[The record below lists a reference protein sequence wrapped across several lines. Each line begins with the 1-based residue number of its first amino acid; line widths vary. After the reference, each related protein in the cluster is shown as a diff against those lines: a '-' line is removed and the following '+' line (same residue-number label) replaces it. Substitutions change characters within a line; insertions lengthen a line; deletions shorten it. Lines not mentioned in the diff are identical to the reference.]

1 MIGDYLMNSNPWI
14 GLLAGS
20 LLSTIMFGGLA
31 SSAGAQ
37 DTDMPQSMSSGQIIT
52 PLAPTGAAFSEL
64 NPGLRDFPSYTVGQA
79 VKTVISPDGKTLLI
93 LTSGYN
99 RLNNAEGIRVAADS
113 NEYVFVFDLTNDRL
127 RQTQVLQ
134 VPNTFVGLAFS
145 PAGDQFYASGG
156 VDDNVHVFSKAEGAW
171 VENVTPVALNHK
183 SGVGIRQKP
192 TVANLA
198 VTADGKLL
206 VAADIYNDAISIV
219 DLGNRSKVGELDLRP
234 GINDV
239 AQSGVA
245 GGESPFDVAIKGST
259 TAYISS
265 ERDRE
270 IDVVDISHPIRPNL
284 LTRIPVQ
291 GNPNS
296 MVLNISQTRLFVAA
310 DNSDRVSVINTTT
323 NRVVETIRTTAPE
336 GVLRGPKQLPGAA
349 PNSLILSPDEKT
361 LYVTNGG
368 MNAIAVISLAQG
380 QPHRV
385 LGLIPTGW
393 YPQSI
398 SISHNGKTLYDVN
411 SKSAPG
417 PNPSYDGT
425 PVPAANFR
433 AHQVTNQYI
442 LQLEK
447 AGLQSI
453 PVPNRTELAR
463 LTKRVAA
470 NNFLDTLPARQDEQT
485 MAALRQ
491 HIKHVIYIVKENRTY
506 DQVLGDLDRG
516 NGDPRLAEF
525 GKVITPNQ
533 HGLADQ
539 FVDLDNF
546 YCSGEV
552 SGNGWPWST
561 SVRETDLNVKT
572 VPLSYA
578 GRGSPRGINV
588 DMPTVAERQIYNPD
602 YPNDPNLLPGLN
614 SDNAPDGPEGQK
626 QQGYLWDSVLRHGL
640 TVRNYGFESGIPPKT
655 PEVPD
660 PFASHTVVD
669 VPVNPQLLGRTD
681 PYFRAFDNAY
691 PDFRRELEWE
701 REFNQYVADHNLP
714 SLELVRFMHDHEG
727 NFDTA
732 IDGINTPEKETAD
745 NDYAVGK
752 LIEKIA
758 HSPYRDSTLIFVL
771 EDDAQAGPDHI
782 DAHRSIAFV
791 AGPYVRQGVVVHER
805 YSTVNM
811 VRTIEDVLG
820 IGHLNIN
827 DAYQRPM
834 TAVFDLGQS
843 NWTYTGITPEPIS
856 AAIAPSQ
863 TEGQHSPVFHDA
875 HPAAY
880 WARLTHGFDWSTE
893 DHIPTALFNQI
904 LWKGL
909 TGGLPYP
916 AVRDR
921 QDYSHDREAVLK
933 TRNMHFL
940 YQEQQP

>member
-1 MIGDYLMNSNPWI
+1 MNRYPWI
-14 GLLAGS
+14 GLLAVS

-31 SSAGAQ
+31 SSAVAQ
-37 DTDMPQSMSSGQIIT
+37 NTDMPQSVSSGQVIT

-64 NPGLRDFPSYTVGQA
+64 NPGLKDFPGYTVGQA
-79 VKTVISPDGKTLLI
+79 VKTLISPDGKTLLI

-99 RLNNAEGIRVAADS
+99 RLNNAQGIRVAADS

-145 PAGDQFYASGG
+145 PAGDRFYASGG

-198 VTADGKLL
+198 VTANGKFL

-219 DLGNRSKVGELDLRP
+219 DLGSRSKVGELDLRP
-234 GINDV
+234 GVIDA

-245 GGESPFDVAIKGST
+245 GGESPFDVAIKGNT
-259 TAYISS
+259 IAYISS

-270 IDVVDISHPIRPNL
+270 IDLVDISDPANSKL

-296 MVLNISQTRLFVAA
+296 MVLNASQTRLFVAA
-310 DNSDRVSVINTTT
+310 DNSDRVSVINTAT

-336 GVLRGPKQLPGAA
+336 GLLHGPKQLPGAA

-385 LGLIPTGW
+385 LGLIPSGW

-398 SISHNGKTLYDVN
+398 SISRNGKTLYDVN

-425 PVPAANFR
+425 PVPAENFR

-453 PVPNRTELAR
+453 PVPNRMELAR

-470 NNFLDTLPARQDEQT
+470 NDFLDTLPVRQDERT

-533 HGLADQ
+533 HELADQ

-561 SVRETDLNVKT
+561 SARETDLNVKT

-614 SDNAPDGPEGQK
+614 SENAPDGPEGQK
-626 QQGYLWDSVLRHGL
+626 QQGYLWDSALRHGL
-640 TVRNYGFESGIPPKT
+640 TVRNYGFEAGIPPKT

-660 PFASHTVVD
+660 PFASHTIVD
-669 VPVNPQLLGRTD
+669 VPVNPQLIGRTD

-701 REFNQYVADHNLP
+701 REFNQYVADNNLP

-745 NDYAVGK
+745 ND
-752 LIEKIA
+752 
-758 HSPYRDSTLIFVL
+758 
-771 EDDAQAGPDHI
+771 HI

-791 AGPYVRQGVVVHER
+791 AGPYVRQGVVVHNR

-811 VRTIEDVLG
+811 IRTIEDVLG
-820 IGHLNIN
+820 IGHLNLN

-834 TAVFDLGQS
+834 AAVFDLGQS
-843 NWTYTGITPEPIS
+843 NWTYTGITPKPIS
-856 AAIAPSQ
+856 AAFATSEKEVQ
-863 TEGQHSPVFHDA
+863 LSPVFQDA
-875 HPAAY
+875 HSAAY
-880 WARLTHGFDWSTE
+880 WARQTHGFDWSTE

-909 TGGLPYP
+909 AGSRPYP
-916 AVRDR
+916 SVRDR
-921 QDYSHDREAVLK
+921 QDYTRDRKAVLK
-933 TRNMHFL
+933 ARSIHFL
-940 YQEQQP
+940 YQEQTP

>member
-1 MIGDYLMNSNPWI
+1 MNRQIGILEGI
-14 GLLAGS
+14 LLAALALAGMVLPAS
-20 LLSTIMFGGLA
+20 AQNSTG
-31 SSAGAQ
+31 Q
-37 DTDMPQSMSSGQIIT
+37 PQTMPSGQLIT
-52 PLAPTGAAFSEL
+52 PLAPDGATFSQL
-64 NPGLRDFPSYTVGQA
+64 NPGLKDFPGYTVGQA
-79 VKTVISPDGKTLLI
+79 VKTAISPDGRTLLV

-99 RLNNAEGIRVAADS
+99 RLNNSQGIRDAADS
-113 NEYVFVFDLTNDRL
+113 NEYVFVFDLTGNKL
-127 RQTQVLQ
+127 QQTQVLE
-134 VPNTFVGLAFS
+134 VPNTFIGLAFS
-145 PAGDQFYASGG
+145 PRGNHFYVSGG
-156 VDDNVHVFSKAEGAW
+156 VDDDIHVFSRTNEVWAEDGK
-171 VENVTPVALNHK
+171 PVALGHRH
-183 SGVGIRQKP
+183 GVGILQKP
-192 TVANLA
+192 TVANIA
-198 VTADGKLL
+198 VTADGKTL
-206 VAADIYNDAISIV
+206 VAADVYNDAISLV
-219 DLGNRSKVGELDLRP
+219 DLDSDSKVGEFDLRP
-234 GINDV
+234 GIIDA

-245 GGESPFDVAIKGST
+245 GGESPFGVAVKGNT
-259 TAYISS
+259 VAYISS

-270 IDVVDISHPIRPNL
+270 IDVVDISSPAAPKL
-284 LTRIPVQ
+284 LKRIPVQ

-296 MVLNISQTRLFVAA
+296 MVLNIAQTRLFVAA
-310 DNSDRVSVINTTT
+310 DNSDRVSVIDTVT
-323 NRVVETIRTTAPE
+323 NRIVETIRTTAPE
-336 GVLRGPKQLPGAA
+336 GALAGPKQLPGAA
-349 PNSLILSPDEKT
+349 PNSLVLSPDERT

-368 MNAIAVISLAQG
+368 MNTIAVISLAQG

-385 LGLIPTGW
+385 IGLIPTGW

-398 SISHNGKTLYDVN
+398 SISRDGKTLYDVN
-411 SKSAPG
+411 SKSNPG
-417 PNPSYDGT
+417 PNSSYDGT
-425 PVPAANFR
+425 PMPAKNFR
-433 AHQVTNQYI
+433 AHQIANQYI

-447 AGLQSI
+447 AGLQAI
-453 PVPNRTELAR
+453 PVPTRVELAQ
-463 LTKRVAA
+463 LTKRAAA
-470 NNFLDTLPARQDEQT
+470 NNFLNTLPVRQDEQM
-485 MAALRQ
+485 MAELRQ

-506 DQVLGDLDRG
+506 DQVLGDLEHG

-525 GKVITPNQ
+525 GKIITPNQ

-561 SVRETDLNVKT
+561 SARETDLNVKT

-588 DMPTVAERQIYNPD
+588 DMPTVAERQVHDPD

-614 SDNAPDGPEGQK
+614 NDNAPDGPEGQK
-626 QQGYLWDSVLRHGL
+626 QQGYLWDSALRHGL
-640 TVRNYGFESGIPPKT
+640 SVRNYGFESGIPPRT

-669 VPVNPQLLGRTD
+669 VPVNPQLIGRTD

-701 REFNQYVADHNLP
+701 REFNGYVANHNLP

-727 NFDTA
+727 NFATA
-732 IDGINTPEKETAD
+732 IDGINTPEKQTAD

-758 HSPYRDSTLIFVL
+758 HSPYKDSTLIFIL
-771 EDDAQAGPDHI
+771 EDDAQAGPDHV

-791 AGPYVRQGVVVHER
+791 AGPYVKQGAVVHER

-820 IGHLNIN
+820 IGYLNLN

-834 TAVFDLGQS
+834 AAAFDLSQPS
-843 NWTYTGITPEPIS
+843 WTYTAITPAPIATALAS
-856 AAIAPSQ
+856 PRQ
-863 TEGQHSPVFHDA
+863 EGQLGPVFQEA
-875 HPAAY
+875 HPAGY
-880 WARLTHGFDWSTE
+880 WAHLTRGFDWSTE
-893 DHIPTALFNQI
+893 DHIPSGLFNQI

-916 AVRDR
+916 WSRTG
-921 QDYSHDREAVLK
+921 QDYSRDRETILR
-933 TRNMHFL
+933 TRSISFL
-940 YQEQQP
+940 YQHK

>member
-1 MIGDYLMNSNPWI
+1 MNRNPWI

-20 LLSTIMFGGLA
+20 LLSTIMFGGFS
-31 SSAGAQ
+31 SSAVAQ
-37 DTDMPQSMSSGQIIT
+37 NTDIPQSVSSGQVIT
-52 PLAPTGAAFSEL
+52 PLAPTGAAFSQL
-64 NPGLRDFPSYTVGQA
+64 NPGLKDFPGYTVGQA

-99 RLNNAEGIRVAADS
+99 RLNNAQGIRVAANS
-113 NEYVFVFDLTNDRL
+113 NEYVFVFDLANDRL

-145 PAGDQFYASGG
+145 PAGDRFYASGG

-171 VENVTPVALNHK
+171 VENVTPVALGHK
-183 SGVGIRQKP
+183 TGVGIRQKP

-198 VTADGKLL
+198 VTANGKFL

-219 DLGNRSKVGELDLRP
+219 DLTSRSKVGELDLRP
-234 GINDV
+234 GVID
-239 AQSGVA
+239 ASQSGVA
-245 GGESPFDVAIKGST
+245 GGESPFDVAIKGNT

-270 IDVVDISHPIRPNL
+270 IDLVDISDPANSKL

-296 MVLNISQTRLFVAA
+296 MVLNASQTRLFVAA
-310 DNSDRVSVINTTT
+310 DNSDRVSVINTVT
-323 NRVVETIRTTAPE
+323 NRVVETIHTTAPE
-336 GVLRGPKQLPGAA
+336 GLLRGPKQLPGAA

-398 SISHNGKTLYDVN
+398 SISRNGKTLYDVN

-425 PVPAANFR
+425 PVPAENFR

-453 PVPNRTELAR
+453 PVPNRMELAR

-470 NNFLDTLPARQDEQT
+470 NDLLNTLPVRQDEQT

-533 HGLADQ
+533 HELADQ

-561 SVRETDLNVKT
+561 SARETDLNVKT

-588 DMPTVAERQIYNPD
+588 DMPTVAERQIYNPN

-614 SDNAPDGPEGQK
+614 SDNAPDGPEGEK
-626 QQGYLWDSVLRHGL
+626 QQGYLWDSALRHGL
-640 TVRNYGFESGIPPKT
+640 TVRNYGFESGVPPKT

-669 VPVNPQLLGRTD
+669 VPVNPQLIGRTD

-701 REFNQYVADHNLP
+701 REFNQYVADNNLP

-732 IDGINTPEKETAD
+732 IDDINTPEKETAD

-791 AGPYVRQGVVVHER
+791 AGPYVRQGVVVHNR

-820 IGHLNIN
+820 IGHLNLN

-834 TAVFDLGQS
+834 AAVFDLGQS
-843 NWTYTGITPEPIS
+843 SWTYTGITPKPIS
-856 AAIAPSQ
+856 AAFAPSEKGAKLNPEFQ
-863 TEGQHSPVFHDA
+863 DA
-875 HPAAY
+875 HSAAY
-880 WARLTHGFDWSTE
+880 WARQTHGFDWSTE
-893 DHIPTALFNQI
+893 DRIPTALFNRI
-904 LWKGL
+904 LWNGL
-909 TGGLPYP
+909 AGSRPYP
-916 AVRDR
+916 SVRDR
-921 QDYSHDREAVLK
+921 QDYTHDREAVLK
-933 TRNMHFL
+933 ARSIHFL
-940 YQEQQP
+940 YQEQTP